1 MKLISKY
8 NRINIIATI
17 LVLLSASTSYYFIV
31 RFVLIHQLDNS
42 LKVEESEIWDYVQKN
57 NRLPEATNYR
67 DQNTSFTRAE
77 GPLNRSFHNV
87 RILTGRHHESN
98 TYRELIFPI
107 AVQGEQ
113 YKTTVTKP
121 EAEVEDLISLIVLIT
136 IGVISLLL
144 LILFVANRFLLRKI
158 WQPFYNTLESIKQF
172 NLTKKQELPIQNTD
186 IGEFLDLDA
195 AVNLMTAR
203 IIRDYETLRDFADNA
218 SHEMQ
223 TPLAILNSKLD
234 LLIQDPHLSEKQL
247 NQLQDM
253 YNAIG
258 RLTKLHQSLFLLTKI
273 ENNQFAQATP
283 LRFDLLIK
291 EKLGQ
296 LEDLISSRHL
306 RVLAMYEPLV
316 LHMNHYLADILL
328 NNLLSNAIRHNMQ
341 NGLINIS
348 LQNGELVVS
357 NTGAVLPFNE
367 THIFERF
374 KKGDNAE
381 GAGLGLA
388 IVKQICDNYQFPIS
402 YHFADNLHSIH
413 IRINGSLVS

>member
-17 LVLLSASTSYYFIV
+17 LVLLSASICYYFIV

-57 NRLPEATNYR
+57 NSLPEATHYR
-67 DQNTSFTRAE
+67 DQNTSFTKAE
-77 GPLNRSFHNV
+77 GPVTRSFHDV
-87 RILTGRHHESN
+87 QILSGRHHESN
-98 TYRELIFPI
+98 TYRQLVFLIT
-107 AVQGEQ
+107 VQGQQ
-113 YKTTVTKP
+113 YKTAVTKP
-121 EAEVEDLISLIVLIT
+121 EAEVEDLITLIVLIT
-136 IGVISLLL
+136 IGVIFLLL

-158 WQPFYNTLESIKQF
+158 WEPFYSTLESIKQF
-172 NLTKKQELPIQNTD
+172 NLTKKQEMPSQQTD
-186 IGEFLDLDA
+186 IEEFNELGS

-203 IIRDYETLRDFADNA
+203 IIKDYETLRDFTDNA

-234 LLIQDPHLSEKQL
+234 LLIQEPSLGEKQL
-247 NQLQDM
+247 KQLQAM
-253 YNAIG
+253 YDAMG

-273 ENNQFAQATP
+273 ENNQFAQASP
-283 LRFDLLIK
+283 LRMDLLIT

-296 LEDLISSRHL
+296 MEDLISSRNL
-306 RVLAMYEPLV
+306 QVQADCEPLT
-316 LHMNHYLADILL
+316 LNMNDYLADILL

-341 NGLINIS
+341 NGRINIS
-348 LQNGELVVS
+348 LDKERLVIS
-357 NTGAVLPFNE
+357 NTGTTLTFDE

-374 KKGDNAE
+374 KKGDKTE

-402 YHFADNLHSIH
+402 YHFEENQHSVH
-413 IRINGSLVS
+413 ILLNGKLVY